1 MSNRITDAQGLHVS
15 PPFGKHVLGAVS
27 CLDLEIA
34 IMSEFNIRQNLIV
47 PNISNQMC
55 LVPFETDM
63 LVLKPSGVAYGFEIK
78 VSLSDLKADFK
89 KPQHTKIYVNDYGV
103 KMNFDKYFGKFRHFY
118 FAVPEKLKKQALEL
132 LPEHIGLYVLDIQQ
146 TEEGKIK
153 RFYCAKESPVLSKY
167 KWSEK
172 ERYEVARLGTMRIF
186 GLKVALSNCN

>member
-1 MSNRITDAQGLHVS
+1 MIVESTKVENIHQS
-15 PPFGKHVLGAVS
+15 PAFAKPVLGAVK
-27 CLDLEIA
+27 CLDIEIA

-78 VSLSDLKADFK
+78 TSLSDLKADFK

-146 TEEGKIK
+146 SEEGKIK
-153 RFYCAKESPVLSKY
+153 RFYCAKESPILSKY

-172 ERYEVARLGTMRIF
+172 EKYEVARLGTMRIL
-186 GLKVALSNCN
+186 GLKVALSNCT

>member
-1 MSNRITDAQGLHVS
+1 MQNRITNFEESINATLAQNCL
-15 PPFGKHVLGAVS
+15 LGAVR
-27 CLDLEIA
+27 CLDIEIA
-34 IMSEFNIRQNLIV
+34 IMSEFNVRQNLIV

-78 VSLSDLKADFK
+78 TSLSDLKADFK

-132 LPEHIGLYVLDIQQ
+132 LPEHIGLYVLDIQK

-153 RFYCAKESPVLSKY
+153 RFYCAKGSPVLSKY

-172 ERYEVARLGTMRIF
+172 EKYEVARLGTMRIL
-186 GLKVALSNCN
+186 GLKVALSNCT